1 MASIEELIA
10 ELKKLTP
17 EQVDEAARIIRGLSR
32 AESPTSHQP
41 AVPAYVVDEAI
52 QHGWPARLFTVLIG
66 SLPDL
71 ERAAQPPVENRAD
84 L

>member
-1 MASIEELIA
+1 MASIEELIT
-10 ELKKLTP
+10 EIKRLTP

-32 AESPTSHQP
+32 AESLGALRA
-41 AVPAYVVDEAI
+41 AVPASVVAEAV
-52 QHGWPARLFTVLIG
+52 QHGWPALLFTELIG

-71 ERAAQPPVENRAD
+71 ERAAQPPVENRTD